1 MDVYEGT
8 TELLK
13 PITRDAQKM
22 LKEVSM
28 KTNTKRLNIF
38 TKNRKAKTSGVKKK
52 KKKNKKK
59 KQGGGLRFFTNYWKH
74 LHTKRWHPNMDQGFS
89 REELN
94 FLNKLNLSLP
104 SVVFSETL

>member
-52 KKKNKKK
+52 KQKKN
-59 KQGGGLRFFTNYWKH
+59 QWCGRACIFSRIIGNNY
-74 LHTKRWHPNMDQGFS
+74 TQKRWHPNMDQGFS

>member
-1 MDVYEGT
+1 MGTKEMDVYEGT

-52 KKKNKKK
+52 KKKKPVVWKS
-59 KQGGGLRFFTNYWKH
+59 LRFFTNYWKH
-74 LHTKRWHPNMDQGFS
+74 LHTKKMAS
-89 REELN
+89 
-94 FLNKLNLSLP
+94 
-104 SVVFSETL
+104 

>member
-28 KTNTKRLNIF
+28 KTITKRLNIF
-38 TKNRKAKTSGVKKK
+38 TKNRKAKTSG
-52 KKKNKKK
+52 
-59 KQGGGLRFFTNYWKH
+59 LEELAFFSRITGNTN
-74 LHTKRWHPNMDQGFS
+74 TQKRWHPNMDQGFS

-94 FLNKLNLSLP
+94 FLKKLNLSLP

>member
-52 KKKNKKK
+52 KKKTS
-59 KQGGGLRFFTNYWKH
+59 GV
-74 LHTKRWHPNMDQGFS
+74 
-89 REELN
+89 EELA
-94 FLNKLNLSLP
+94 FFHELL
-104 SVVFSETL
+104 ETPTHKKDGILTWIKDFHEKN

>member
-52 KKKNKKK
+52 KTS
-59 KQGGGLRFFTNYWKH
+59 GV
-74 LHTKRWHPNMDQGFS
+74 
-89 REELN
+89 EELA
-94 FLNKLNLSLP
+94 FFHELL
-104 SVVFSETL
+104 ETTTHKKDGILTWIKDFHEKN

>member
-52 KKKNKKK
+52 KKKKKPVVWK
-59 KQGGGLRFFTNYWKH
+59 SLHFFTNYWKQ
-74 LHTKRWHPNMDQGFS
+74 LHTKKMAS
-89 REELN
+89 
-94 FLNKLNLSLP
+94 
-104 SVVFSETL
+104 

>member
-22 LKEVSM
+22 LQEVSM

-52 KKKNKKK
+52 TS
-59 KQGGGLRFFTNYWKH
+59 GV
-74 LHTKRWHPNMDQGFS
+74 
-89 REELN
+89 EELA
-94 FLNKLNLSLP
+94 FFHELL
-104 SVVFSETL
+104 ETPTHKKDGILTWIKDFHEKN

>member
-52 KKKNKKK
+52 KKKN
-59 KQGGGLRFFTNYWKH
+59 QWCGRACIFSRITGNTFTQ
-74 LHTKRWHPNMDQGFS
+74 KRWHPNMDQGFS

>member
-52 KKKNKKK
+52 KKKKKTS
-59 KQGGGLRFFTNYWKH
+59 GV
-74 LHTKRWHPNMDQGFS
+74 
-89 REELN
+89 EELA
-94 FLNKLNLSLP
+94 FFHELL
-104 SVVFSETL
+104 ETTTHKKDGILTWIKDFHEKN

>member
-38 TKNRKAKTSGVKKK
+38 TKNRKAKTSG
-52 KKKNKKK
+52 
-59 KQGGGLRFFTNYWKH
+59 L
-74 LHTKRWHPNMDQGFS
+74 
-89 REELN
+89 EELA
-94 FLNKLNLSLP
+94 FFHELL
-104 SVVFSETL
+104 ETPTHKKDGILTWIKDFHEKN